1 MCAVSNSCGVLP
13 VVFWTL
19 PMDLETHAQ
28 TVESKASFISA
39 LFALNKPVCGLS
51 GQERLTSNAFLMLL

>member
-1 MCAVSNSCGVLP
+1 
-13 VVFWTL
+13 
-19 PMDLETHAQ
+19 MDLETHAQ